1 MQENVYDNP
10 SFFEKYGEMLRS
22 KEGLKGAGE
31 WPTLAKLLPAFE
43 GKRVL
48 DLGCGYG
55 WHCLY
60 AASGGATK
68 VLGIDLSAKMLEEA
82 VRRNTFPAVEYRR
95 MGIEDF
101 DYPAE
106 SYEVVISSLAFH
118 YIEDL
123 HDVFRRVYR
132 TLTAGGTFVF
142 TIEHPV
148 FTAYGTQDWIYA
160 TDGEPLHWPVDRYFC
175 EGSRE
180 TRFLGEKVMKYHH
193 TLTSLI
199 QGLLQAGFTLRDVVE
214 PQPTSG
220 MLRDMPAMKDEL
232 RRPMMIAF
240 AADKKG

>member
-10 SFFEKYGEMLRS
+10 SFFEKYGGMLRS

-31 WPTLAKLLPAFE
+31 WPALRKLLPAFE

-55 WHCLY
+55 WHCQY
-60 AASGGATK
+60 AASQGASQ
-68 VLGIDLSAKMLEEA
+68 VLGIDLSVKMLEEA
-82 VRRNTFPAVEYRR
+82 VRRNAFPAVGYRR
-95 MGIEDF
+95 VGIEDF
-101 DYPAE
+101 EYPAE
-106 SYEVVISSLAFH
+106 SYDVVISSLAFH
-118 YIEDL
+118 YIEDV

-160 TDGEPLHWPVDRYFC
+160 TDGEPLYWPVDRYFC

-180 TRFLGEKVMKYHH
+180 TRFLGEKVKKYHH

-199 QGLLQAGFTLRDVVE
+199 QGVLQAGFTLRDVVE
-214 PQPTSG
+214 PQPTSD
-220 MLRDMPAMKDEL
+220 MLRDIPAMKEEL
-232 RRPMMIAF
+232 RRPMMIAV